1 MIVYI
6 NKRLANKKSTGI
18 TKKVNIKQT
27 ILFHVSFIR
36 FWYLMYKD
44 EHNLYMITMIFVKFK
59 ALNFHQRLD

>member
-27 ILFHVSFIR
+27 ILFHVAFIR
-36 FWYLMYKD
+36 F
-44 EHNLYMITMIFVKFK
+44 
-59 ALNFHQRLD
+59 